1 MFIPADC
8 LEVGKTK
15 RTRYFANMFLYELL
29 HKARNWLLLAL
40 AGCALSS
47 TAAELRVMSFNLWHG
62 GDAGKQP
69 LSQTAEVIRTAKAD
83 IVGLQ
88 ETGGYE
94 KEKGSGRPD
103 NGRKLAE
110 LLGWHYFD
118 QGERTGILSRYPI
131 ITNTPR
137 KWGVSIQL
145 GSGRTVHV
153 FNAHLPHSPYQP
165 YQLLGI
171 PYGDGRFIK
180 TEKEAVKEAKKAR
193 GKEVKRLVT
202 ELKPLL
208 AKGELVFLTGDLN
221 EPSHQDWTP
230 RAAEAGRCP
239 LPVEFPATLAITRAG
254 MRDAF
259 RDAHPD
265 ELLRGGHTWTTITA
279 PDDPKDRHD
288 RIDFV
293 FFAGANVK
301 VRQCNVVG
309 EDKKFADI
317 IVQPYPSDHRAVVAT
332 VEWPD

>member
-1 MFIPADC
+1 M
-8 LEVGKTK
+8 K
-15 RTRYFANMFLYELL
+15 RF
-29 HKARNWLLLAL
+29 LLLAI
-40 AGCALSS
+40 S
-47 TAAELRVMSFNLWHG
+47 TAAALAFSARIAAAVELRVMSFNLWHG

-69 LSQTAEVIRTAKAD
+69 LSQTAEVIRAAKAD
-83 IVGLQ
+83 IIGLQ

-94 KEKGSGRPD
+94 KEEGSGRPD
-103 NGRKLAE
+103 NGRKLAA

-131 ITNTPR
+131 VTNTPR
-137 KWGVSIQL
+137 KWGVTIQL
-145 GSGRTVHV
+145 GADRTVHV

-180 TEKEAVKEAKKAR
+180 TEKEAVKEAEKAR
-193 GKEVKRLVT
+193 GKEIKRLIA

-208 AKGELVFLTGDLN
+208 AKGQPVFLTGDLN
-221 EPSHQDWTP
+221 EPSHQDWTL

-239 LPVEFPATLAITRAG
+239 LPVAFPATLAVTRAG

-259 RDAHPD
+259 RAAHPD
-265 ELLRGGHTWTTITA
+265 ELLRSGHTWTTITA

-293 FFAGANVK
+293 FFAGASVSVK
-301 VRQCNVVG
+301 RCEVVG
-309 EDKKFADI
+309 ESSDFADL
-317 IVQPYPSDHRAVVAT
+317 VVNPYPSDHRAVVAT
-332 VEWPD
+332 LELKD